1 MKNKSLYYPPRTRS
15 LELTHQMPLAGSKD
29 VKISDNTE
37 YKFNSG
43 NNESDWL
50 TNKKVVKATPF
61 GTSLE

>member
-1 MKNKSLYYPPRTRS
+1 MTNKSLYYPPRTRS

-29 VKISDNTE
+29 VKISDNIE

-50 TNKKVVKATPF
+50 TNKKGGQSHP
-61 GTSLE
+61 LRD